1 MELGRFLR
9 SGLRY
14 FILAARH
21 RRACRPIRPLRGLT
35 SFVSLEYSS
44 EISSSSALVPLD
56 LDLALLMGCCT
67 GGRGGLIG
75 GGPAGSG
82 GGAECTPL
90 L

>member
-9 SGLRY
+9 SGLRH

-21 RRACRPIRPLRGLT
+21 RRACRPTRALRGLT

-44 EISSSSALVPLD
+44 EMSSGSALASLD
-56 LDLALLMGCCT
+56 FLALLMVLCT
-67 GGRGGLIG
+67 EVTGVRIS
-75 GGPAGSG
+75 GGPTGSD

-90 L
+90 T